1 MSGVEEAREN
11 LRRALLRML
20 EHMGQEKTV
29 EVVLVTIDQ
38 LTRQVGELRSWKQEV
53 RGPLVYLVRETRR
66 LLEQAGVEPPADVRQ
81 IMADLIEVLSRE

>member
-11 LRRALLRML
+11 LRRALLQML
-20 EHMGQEKTV
+20 EQVGQEGTV

-38 LTRQVGELRSWKQEV
+38 LVQQVGELRSWRQEV
-53 RGPLVYLVRETRR
+53 REPLVHLVRETRR